1 MRQNLSNKE
10 DYWIGIVNS
19 REKRT
24 LIHDLSRTTVK
35 MIIAYRFGAIN
46 ESCVVIELILPLFY
60 SAILVYVTLTN
71 HVCRL
76 IDHLFLVIPSN
87 CSRNS
92 LILFVL
98 RDRTNNKSNNQRILR
113 MLNKSYSQEFEIFR
127 KLKTENGETAD
138 THDPKS
144 GDQARGQPE
153 QLQDYFGL
161 QWAATQ

>member
-1 MRQNLSNKE
+1 MPFAHQLKKLAGVSSRKGRIFGEQSHLRHPYAELLSTYVRQNLSNKE

-19 REKRT
+19 RENRT
-24 LIHDLSRTTVK
+24 LIHDISRTTVK

-92 LILFVL
+92 LILVVL
-98 RDRTNNKSNNQRILR
+98 RDRTNNKSNNQRIFR

-127 KLKTENGETAD
+127 N
-138 THDPKS
+138 
-144 GDQARGQPE
+144 
-153 QLQDYFGL
+153 
-161 QWAATQ
+161 